1 MDTQINGALIDL
13 CDVVKTGK
21 TGAGSFTA
29 VSEHCRPS
37 LASLWPALRA
47 TQGSVREALSY
58 E

>member
-1 MDTQINGALIDL
+1 MGTQVNGAVIDL
-13 CDVVKTGK
+13 RDVVKTYK

-29 VSEHCRPS
+29 VSEHRRPS